1 MAVERILVIG
11 GGVAGMAAAVA
22 AGQLG
27 CEVTLAEREPR
38 LGGQAVAYACK
49 ATDRCLHCGVCLV
62 SDLREELAA
71 SAVAVRTGTTLYALE
86 GRPGAFRVESS
97 DGVLEAGSIIVASGM
112 TPAPAAE
119 WPDLGHGRLPGVLT
133 GTDLE
138 QAMRRGEPPPG
149 EQLAFVQCV
158 GSRCPARGRDYCS
171 EVCCPYALRLALGLL
186 ADRPDLKI
194 SIFYNDL
201 QTAGRVTRNL
211 YEQAREK
218 IRLIQGI
225 PARVGQADGRLS
237 LVYDDIRQ
245 ATVNRE
251 AFDGVILSVG
261 IWPRPDAS
269 ALARAMGINLD
280 AAGFFAGQPGANW
293 LSSRP
298 GVFLAGCCQKPR
310 NLADSVAHGRAA
322 ATAAAAARWEVKVG

>member
-1 MAVERILVIG
+1 LSAERIVVLG

-22 AGQLG
+22 ACQLG
-27 CEVTLAEREPR
+27 REVTLAERELL

-62 SDLREELAA
+62 SDLQGELKA
-71 SAVAVRTGTTLYALE
+71 SPVTVRTGTTLQALG
-86 GRPGAFRVESS
+86 GRPGAFRVEFG
-97 DGVLEAGSIIVASGM
+97 DGTLEAGAIIVASGM
-112 TPAPAAE
+112 TPAPAGE
-119 WPDLGHGRLPGVLT
+119 WPDLGYGRLPGVMT
-133 GTDLE
+133 ATDLE
-138 QAMRRGEPPPG
+138 QAIRRGEPLPG
-149 EQLAFVQCV
+149 KQVAFVQCV
-158 GSRCPARGRDYCS
+158 GSRCPSRGRDYCS

-186 ADRPDLKI
+186 TDRPDLEI
-194 SIFYNDL
+194 AIFYNDL
-201 QTAGRVTRNL
+201 QTAGRITRNL

-218 IRLIQGI
+218 VRLIQGI
-225 PARVGQADGRLS
+225 PARIGQEEGRLS

-245 ATVNRE
+245 GTVARRL
-251 AFDGVILSVG
+251 FDRVVLSVG
-261 IWPRPDAS
+261 VWPRPDAP
-269 ALARAMGINLD
+269 ALARTMGINLD

-322 ATAAAAARWEVKVG
+322 AVAAAAARGEVRGG